1 MTTAPASTAWVLLA
15 AVAAF
20 LVSAGAI
27 GLAQATGPVSVLIAT
42 LGGLI
47 VLVPGLSD
55 DPADIREIAKF
66 AADLRV
72 VQRVD
77 VLPFHQMGQFKWREL
92 GIQYALGDTQPP
104 SAEVVE
110 SACSQFRERGLKAW

>member
-1 MTTAPASTAWVLLA
+1 MDNAPVLNFARRLA
-15 AVAAF
+15 A
-20 LVSAGAI
+20 I
-27 GLAQATGPVSVLIAT
+27 GKLIWVRF
-42 LGGLI
+42 

-92 GIQYALGDTQPP
+92 GIQYELGDTQPP
-104 SAEVVE
+104 SADVVE
-110 SACSQFRERGLKAW
+110 SACAQFRERGLKAW